1 MFVIFLRVII
11 LYLLLLIFM
20 RLMGKRQIGE
30 MQPFEFIITLLISE
44 LACIPMTDI
53 SIPLSYG
60 IVSIMAVFILH
71 QLMSLLER
79 LGRNIK
85 FLMSGK
91 PSVVITPNGI
101 DVMELRKNNMDV
113 SDLSEALRTLGYFSF
128 EEVAYAI
135 FESNGKLSAIK
146 NEKKINPSLPH
157 ILISDGKIQKD
168 GFIKFNIDFEKL
180 KNKFPSKFN
189 HLKKIAVT
197 TMDENGKIYF
207 QKKGENYEIFYYEG
221 ENDR

>member
-1 MFVIFLRVII
+1 
-11 LYLLLLIFM
+11 M

-85 FLMSGK
+85 FLMS
-91 PSVVITPNGI
+91 
-101 DVMELRKNNMDV
+101 
-113 SDLSEALRTLGYFSF
+113 
-128 EEVAYAI
+128 
-135 FESNGKLSAIK
+135 
-146 NEKKINPSLPH
+146 
-157 ILISDGKIQKD
+157 
-168 GFIKFNIDFEKL
+168 
-180 KNKFPSKFN
+180 
-189 HLKKIAVT
+189 
-197 TMDENGKIYF
+197 
-207 QKKGENYEIFYYEG
+207 
-221 ENDR
+221 

>member
-91 PSVVITPNGI
+91 PSVVITPKGI

-168 GFIKFNIDFEKL
+168 GFIKLNIDFEKL